1 MVPENKTVIQSRQ
14 DKLIQKPAAY
24 NMINNK
30 PAAPKTSGSILMFAK
45 RIRYIYIYIY
55 KALNILMSTAWG
67 SHLLLLDPVSRLHHA
82 DKMINVNS

>member
-45 RIRYIYIYIY
+45 RIRYIYIYIQG
-55 KALNILMSTAWG
+55 AEHT
-67 SHLLLLDPVSRLHHA
+67 D
-82 DKMINVNS
+82 VNRVGQPFAAS